1 MKHNINTVSNMRKE
15 MYRLVK
21 QGKREEALEL
31 KQKLDDLLDIKPVKD
46 PTYSQKRKGKNNK

>member
-1 MKHNINTVSNMRKE
+1 MRKE